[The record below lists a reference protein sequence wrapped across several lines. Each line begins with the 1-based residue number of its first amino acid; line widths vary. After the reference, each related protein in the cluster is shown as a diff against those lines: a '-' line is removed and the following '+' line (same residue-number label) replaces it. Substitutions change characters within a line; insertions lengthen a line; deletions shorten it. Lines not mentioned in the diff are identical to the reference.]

1 VKLPFQKK
9 DKGPIDLEQ
18 YDETLSESAFD
29 RFLDGKIGFITSP
42 FSAMLMVIALS
53 MTVMQLYIGFD
64 NVVET
69 YCLRFTHL
77 SLLMVVCFITKPAHG
92 KTRGTGK
99 PWDLLFNVLDGILI
113 LLTIAIALYVLLN
126 YKAYANRGGM
136 LTPLEVLLGTLYIV
150 LLLEATRRCVGVS
163 MVILALFFILQT
175 RFSQYFPSFLKGPP
189 TPLKNIVYWVWSS
202 SEGIFGTPLG
212 VMASYVF
219 LFVLFGSL
227 MNHTGAGRV
236 FINLALA
243 LAGKKRGGPAKAA
256 VLSSAVM
263 GCVSGSAAGNVVT
276 TGTFT
281 IPLMKK
287 VGYTPVFAA
296 SVEACASTGGQIMPP
311 VMAATAF
318 IIAEV
323 MGVPY
328 LTVVKAAVVPA
339 LLYYFSIFRAC
350 DVKAAILNLQPLS
363 DEDIPN
369 IKAELKEGWHLLLVL
384 LFLIVA
390 IVMGY
395 SVAYSCGMAIILL
408 LVVSSCRKGSRMS
421 VRDLL
426 AAVEETVR
434 GAAPISIACAAAGV
448 IIGCLT
454 TSGLSVRLTSIIVNM
469 AGDNVIILLAFTML
483 CAIVLGM
490 GMPTAGVYVTLA
502 SLVIPALVQAGLP
515 LTAAHFFPFFYGVFS
530 NLTPPVCIAA
540 FAAAGISGSP
550 PMKTGF
556 ASMRLGLIAMILPW
570 AFAFNPSLLLEG
582 SITRILV
589 ELPLALIA
597 VDALVYAMN
606 GWCGRL
612 LPIWSRALFFA
623 CCIMLITPMMPL
635 EAAGAA
641 GYVLLMVWYRGF
653 GRKKTAARA

>member
-1 VKLPFQKK
+1 MLFN
-9 DKGPIDLEQ
+9 L
-18 YDETLSESAFD
+18 
-29 RFLDGKIGFITSP
+29 LDG
-42 FSAMLMVIALS
+42 AL
-53 MTVMQLYIGFD
+53 I
-64 NVVET
+64 
-69 YCLRFTHL
+69 
-77 SLLMVVCFITKPAHG
+77 I
-92 KTRGTGK
+92 
-99 PWDLLFNVLDGILI
+99 
-113 LLTIAIALYVLLN
+113 LTIAISLYVLIN

-136 LTPLEVLLGTLYIV
+136 LIPLEVVLGGIYIA

-163 MVILALFFILQT
+163 MVVLALFFILQT

-189 TPLKNIVYWVWSS
+189 TQFKSIVYWVWSS

-219 LFVLFGSL
+219 LFVLFGAL
-227 MNHTGAGRV
+227 MNRTGAGKV

-256 VLSSAVM
+256 VISSAVM

-287 VGYTPVFAA
+287 VGYTPEFAA

-328 LTVVKAAVVPA
+328 LTVVKAAIVPA

-350 DVKAAILNLQPLS
+350 DVKAAILNLQPLTS
-363 DEDIPN
+363 EDIPD
-369 IKAELKEGWHLLLVL
+369 IKKELKEGWHLLLVL

-395 SVAYSCGMAIILL
+395 SVAYSCGMSIILL
-408 LVVSSCRKGSRMS
+408 LIVSSCRKSSRMT
-421 VRDLL
+421 VRDVL
-426 AAVEETVR
+426 AAFEETVR
-434 GAAPISIACAAAGV
+434 GAAPITIACAAAGI

-454 TSGLSVRLTSIIVNM
+454 TSGLSVRLTSIIVRM
-469 AGDNVIILLAFTML
+469 AGGNIFILLAFTML

-502 SLVIPALVQAGLP
+502 SLIIPALVQAGIP

-540 FAAAGISGSP
+540 FAAAGIAGSA

-582 SITRILV
+582 SLPRILI
-589 ELPLALIA
+589 EIPLALIA

-606 GWCGRL
+606 GWCKRK
-612 LPIWSRALFFA
+612 LPIWSRIAFFA
-623 CCIMLITPMMPL
+623 CCIMLITPIAPL
-635 EAAGAA
+635 EAVGAGGYAA
-641 GYVLLMVWYRGF
+641 LMLYYRGF
-653 GRKKTAARA
+653 RRNRNAAALPGEDDHK